1 MTRPVLGRACGQ
13 IASAVPAPRRREL
26 NSLNLIETALDLATL
41 TPRRAGQA
49 EANFRRALST
59 AYYAM
64 FHCLAND
71 AANLFIGKK
80 RSPAWHR
87 VQRAPE
93 HGKIRAACEKKK
105 SMAGF
110 GFPPEIHYFAKKFVK
125 LQEMRQRADYALDDN
140 PEDPYYETRVL
151 ALITTADIAIKKFEQ
166 ANVQHRRDF
175 VAHVLFKP
183 RS

>member
-13 IASAVPAPRRREL
+13 IASAVPAPRRRKL

-110 GFPPEIHYFAKKFVK
+110 GFPQEIHYFAEIFVE
-125 LQEMRQRADYALDDN
+125 LQKMRQRADYALDDN
-140 PEDPYYETRVL
+140 PEAYYKTRVL
-151 ALITTADIAIKKFEQ
+151 WFITSAASAIEQFEHAD
-166 ANVQHRRDF
+166 VQHRRDF
-175 VAHVLFKP
+175 VAYVLFKP
-183 RS
+183 RL